1 MEKKDSR
8 SLWKRVKETLK
19 TIKPVEPGSYKARSL
34 SIEAQRD
41 NAINWLSK
49 QPYIERKSEGF
60 GSDIPDH
67 LLEDQ
72 EFARELHERFGEKVA
87 DRVIPLEVRRSAEY
101 QAATTENYNFLNAAL
116 KHDEVALQLPT
127 KDHSENFSDTDK
139 LHAIETVR
147 RMGPEEALQFLT
159 KELNEDPT
167 LLRDQAEYMPGYAPK
182 LTEVQRRALSCMSD
196 EVLTD
201 RNFLL
206 AIDKAGVNLHA
217 LPQHIRD
224 NDKLMAEC
232 VAESPFFFEVASKNI
247 RSNQECLEAS
257 LKSIEN
263 LDYDSHEKVFSARSQ
278 AATNYS
284 KASIELRSKAENF
297 TLANSYSLSQVAV
310 RDVPESIRNDK
321 TVIEEQLLND
331 PNALRFASRELRKDR
346 QFILN
351 MTERYRIDVPR
362 ADLIKDRDIA
372 ANLARTD
379 SVQLHNLPD
388 DLKNDRD
395 FVAQVVKLNPEQ
407 LEYAKPEFQDDY
419 EIAYN
424 AVSQKSD
431 RYAALQHCSSRL
443 QADPSIV
450 YKAVESN
457 GYNIIYASHDLQ
469 DNFAMGMHVV
479 QNEPWAVKQLPI
491 NLRNNLEIAKEV
503 IARVPSASTGLGE
516 EVKKNLIASLS
527 PEDKAQYDY
536 WFTENEPEVVGRYIS
551 KGLEPYLI
559 KLEREELETHLE
571 EFREREVQRIKS
583 STELTNERD
592 IKLWLDSYGVENY
605 TINNDLTVDVHGDVN
620 LRNKTTGDVIPTDYN
635 FAGELNH
642 TVVDEKLSAI
652 PFQFGIVEGSFD
664 ISGNSYG
671 IDFESS
677 GLTSL
682 KGAPREV
689 KGDFDCS
696 ENVRLTDTDNLPKFI
711 GGALKYAGTAMP
723 EEKIRAYLIVNEKEK
738 LGRQVAIAEQAP
750 TLTAEQSVN
759 KLLSDVLASTD
770 LGVSS
775 KPTTTPV
782 AQAIAPTQSASPKR
796 KHKI

>member
-1 MEKKDSR
+1 
-8 SLWKRVKETLK
+8 

-49 QPYIERKSEGF
+49 QPYKDRKSEGF

-67 LLEDQ
+67 LLKDQ
-72 EFARELHERFGEKVA
+72 EFARELNERFGEKVA
-87 DRVIPLEVRRSAEY
+87 DRVIPLEVRRSTKY

-127 KDHSENFSDTDK
+127 KDHSENFSETDK

-147 RMGPEEALQFLT
+147 RMGPEEAADFLI
-159 KELNEDPT
+159 
-167 LLRDQAEYMPGYAPK
+167 R
-182 LTEVQRRALSCMSD
+182 EVQPDNAKAALKAMSD
-196 EVLTD
+196 EVLTNKD
-201 RNFLL
+201 FLL
-206 AIDKAGVNLHA
+206 AIDGAGVDLHS
-217 LPQHIRD
+217 LPEHIRA
-224 NDKLMAEC
+224 NDKLMGEC
-232 VAESPFFFEVASKNI
+232 VKDSPFFFEVASKDVRDNKQFFE
-247 RSNQECLEAS
+247 SALDAKDKVS
-257 LKSIEN
+257 L
-263 LDYDSHEKVFSARSQ
+263 SHEKHDRLEEQ
-278 AATNYS
+278 AARNYS
-284 KASIELRSKAENF
+284 RASIGIRAEPDYFCVSNYQ
-297 TLANSYSLSQVAV
+297 SWGQVAV
-310 RDVPESIRNDK
+310 RDVPDSLRNNK
-321 TVIEEQLLND
+321 KFIEDELRMA
-331 PNALRFASRELRKDR
+331 PSALRYASRDLRKDR
-346 QFILN
+346 QFILD
-351 MTERYRIDVPR
+351 MTERYKIDVPR

-431 RYAALQHCSSRL
+431 RYAALEHCSSRL

-457 GYNIIYASHDLQ
+457 GYNIIYANHDLQ

-479 QNEPWAVKQLPI
+479 QNEPWAVECLSI

-503 IARVPSASTGLGE
+503 IAREPSASTELGDE
-516 EVKKNLIASLS
+516 LKKNLIASLS
-527 PEDKAQYDY
+527 PEDKSQYDY
-536 WFTENEPEVVGRYIS
+536 WFTENEPEIVGRYIA

-620 LRNKTTGDVIPTDYN
+620 LRNKTTGDVLPTDYN

-759 KLLSDVLASTD
+759 KMLSD
-770 LGVSS
+770 
-775 KPTTTPV
+775 
-782 AQAIAPTQSASPKR
+782 
-796 KHKI
+796 